1 MSHSPASASGD
12 QPPAKVGLTAQ
23 DLIARLTAEG
33 ELTAEELAALARLD
47 DQSGSDSD
55 CWDGD
60 WVTEAEPPTDDE
72 LALLDGE
79 PPDEWLA
86 PPDEEH
92 AAPLDDSTGAPRV
105 AEVWDAGFVHN
116 VPGEPGYGFASGGLL
131 DRMLPGREL
140 AAFTGTA
147 LGDGLDRLSDYELIG
162 FLCAARR
169 NTSWQQA
176 AQLTAVAN
184 LDARRADADGAPGAY
199 VADEVAAALKL
210 APRAAEGLLALAAGV
225 MRLSQVP
232 AALAAG
238 VIDLSRA
245 EVFVREL
252 LALDDEL
259 AVRAEAM
266 VMPRAP
272 DLTAGQL
279 ARALQQAVAAVDPT
293 AAERRKKRAEQDAR
307 VEVWME
313 PGRGTAAVAGRDL
326 PAPEVIAADKRL
338 TAAAR
343 WLKAHGAEGGTD
355 WLRSRA
361 YLAFMNGYS
370 LDGLLTSLLAS
381 QAATSGQHGDS
392 NDAASTND
400 AGARGRH
407 PGSSGDATGTASRG
421 GASSAGSSPSTGG
434 PARTGRPA
442 RADNADASA
451 GQASAGDSDDHGT
464 GCPAAGTQVPADL
477 ANPADPPGLAA
488 LAGTVNLTMPASA
501 WLGLSQTPGEA
512 DGLGAPDAGTC
523 RDLTAALAANRA
535 TRWCVTL
542 VSPDGRPVAH
552 GCARAGPGPPGG
564 GNPAAW
570 LATVKITPIEAGTCE
585 HRRESAGYQP
595 SNMLRHII
603 KTRSRHCGFPG
614 CRRPAVQ
621 CDDDHTIP
629 YDKGGR
635 TCECNLHPLCRRHH
649 QAKQAHGWRLDQPE
663 PGTLIWTL
671 PSGRQYTVTPE
682 PYPV

>member
-1 MSHSPASASGD
+1 MPHSPASASGD
-12 QPPAKVGLTAQ
+12 QPPAELGLTAQ
-23 DLIARLTAEG
+23 DLAARLTAEG

-47 DQSGSDSD
+47 DQPGA
-55 CWDGD
+55 DGD
-60 WVTEAEPPTDDE
+60 PWDDNDPAPGAGDNPWDDDPGTDIDR
-72 LALLDGE
+72 
-79 PPDEWLA
+79 
-86 PPDEEH
+86 
-92 AAPLDDSTGAPRV
+92 APRV
-105 AEVWDAGFVHN
+105 ADVWDAGFVHN

-176 AQLTAVAN
+176 AQLAAVAD
-184 LDARRADADGAPGAY
+184 LEQRRTGADGTPGEH
-199 VADEVAAALKL
+199 VADEVGAALKL
-210 APRAAEGLLALAAGV
+210 TPRAAEGFLALAAGV
-225 MRLSQVP
+225 TRLSQVP

-238 VIDLSRA
+238 VIDMSRA

-252 LALDDEL
+252 MPLDDEL
-259 AVRAEAM
+259 AVRAEAI

-272 DLTAGQL
+272 DLTTGQL
-279 ARALQQAVAAVDPT
+279 AYALQQAVAAVDPA

-326 PAPEVIAADKRL
+326 PAAEVIAADKRL

-343 WLKAHGAEGGTD
+343 WLKARGADGNMD

-370 LDGLLTSLLAS
+370 LDGLLAALLANE
-381 QAATSGQHGDS
+381 AADHDQPVD
-392 NDAASTND
+392 
-400 AGARGRH
+400 
-407 PGSSGDATGTASRG
+407 SSGDMDSSDEPASACGTDSPSAPPNASG
-421 GASSAGSSPSTGG
+421 APSASSAL
-434 PARTGRPA
+434 
-442 RADNADASA
+442 SA
-451 GQASAGDSDDHGT
+451 PTINDSVAQAADHGDGHDT
-464 GCPAAGTQVPADL
+464 GCPADGTRVPADL

-501 WLGLSQTPGEA
+501 WLGLSDVPGEA
-512 DGLGAPDAGTC
+512 GGFGALDAGTC
-523 RDLTAALAANRA
+523 RDLTAALAANPA

-552 GCARAGPGPPGG
+552 GCARAGPGPPGNG
-564 GNPAAW
+564 DPAAW
-570 LATVKITPIEAGTCE
+570 LATVKITPIEAGVCE

-595 SNMLRHII
+595 SNTLRHVI
-603 KTRSRHCGFPG
+603 KIRSRRCGFPG
-614 CRRPAVQ
+614 CRRPAVG

-649 QAKQAHGWRLDQPE
+649 QAKQARGWRLDQPE

-671 PSGRQYTVTPE
+671 PSGRRYTVTPE

>member
-1 MSHSPASASGD
+1 MPHSPASASGD
-12 QPPAKVGLTAQ
+12 QPPAELRLTELGPTELGLTAQ
-23 DLIARLTAEG
+23 DLAARLTAEG

-47 DQSGSDSD
+47 DQSGSGSDS
-55 CWDGD
+55 WDDGWQD
-60 WVTEAEPPTDDE
+60 GVWRADADEPPTRWVP
-72 LALLDGE
+72 
-79 PPDEWLA
+79 PPDEWLV

-92 AAPLDDSTGAPRV
+92 AALLGDGAGAPRV
-105 AEVWDAGFVHN
+105 AEVWDAGFIHS
-116 VPGEPGYGFASGGLL
+116 VPGEPGYGFASGGVL

-147 LGDGLDRLSDYELIG
+147 LGDGLGRLNDYELIG

-176 AQLTAVAN
+176 AQLAAVAD
-184 LDARRADADGAPGAY
+184 LEQRRSGADGTPGEH
-199 VADEVAAALKL
+199 VADEVGAALKL
-210 APRAAEGLLALAAGV
+210 TPRAADGFLALAAGV
-225 MRLSQVP
+225 TRLSQVP

-238 VIDLSRA
+238 VIDMSRA

-252 LALDDEL
+252 MPLDDEL
-259 AVRAEAM
+259 AVQAEAI

-272 DLTAGQL
+272 DLTTGQL
-279 ARALQQAVAAVDPT
+279 AYALQQAVAAVDPA

-326 PAPEVIAADKRL
+326 PAAEVIAADKRL

-343 WLKAHGAEGGTD
+343 WLKARGADGNMD

-361 YLAFMNGYS
+361 YLAFINGYS
-370 LDGLLTSLLAS
+370 LDGLLAGLLAS
-381 QAATSGQHGDS
+381 KAEDHDQPVDGTGDTASSDEATRAQGTDSPSGAPSAPTASSGSGAPGAPTTDNSGAQAADHGD
-392 NDAASTND
+392 
-400 AGARGRH
+400 
-407 PGSSGDATGTASRG
+407 
-421 GASSAGSSPSTGG
+421 
-434 PARTGRPA
+434 
-442 RADNADASA
+442 
-451 GQASAGDSDDHGT
+451 DHRT
-464 GCPAAGTQVPADL
+464 GCPAGGARVPADL
-477 ANPADPPGLAA
+477 ASPADPPGLAA
-488 LAGTVNLTMPASA
+488 LAGTVNLTMPALA
-501 WLGLSQTPGEA
+501 WLGLSDVPGEA
-512 DGLGAPDAGTC
+512 GGFGALDAGTC
-523 RDLTAALAANRA
+523 RDLTAALAANPA

-542 VSPDGRPVAH
+542 VSPNGRPVAH
-552 GCARAGPGPPGG
+552 GCARAGPGPPGNG
-564 GNPAAW
+564 DPVAW
-570 LATVKITPIEAGTCE
+570 LATVKITPIEAGVCE

-595 SNMLRHII
+595 SNTLRHVI
-603 KTRSRHCGFPG
+603 KIRSRRCGFPG
-614 CRRPAVQ
+614 CRRPAVG

-649 QAKQAHGWRLDQPE
+649 QAKQARGWRLDQPQ

-671 PSGRQYTVTPE
+671 PSGHQYTVTPE

>member
-1 MSHSPASASGD
+1 MPHSPASASGD
-12 QPPAKVGLTAQ
+12 QPPAELGLAELGLTAEH
-23 DLIARLTAEG
+23 LAARLTAEG

-47 DQSGSDSD
+47 DQSGSGSDS
-55 CWDGD
+55 WDDGWQD
-60 WVTEAEPPTDDE
+60 GEWLADADEPPT
-72 LALLDGE
+72 AWVP
-79 PPDEWLA
+79 PPDEWFV
-86 PPDEEH
+86 PPDDED
-92 AAPLDDSTGAPRV
+92 AALLGDGAGAPRV
-105 AEVWDAGFVHN
+105 AEVWDAGFIHN
-116 VPGEPGYGFASGGLL
+116 VPGEPGYGFASGGVL

-147 LGDGLDRLSDYELIG
+147 LGGGLGRLSDYELIG

-176 AQLTAVAN
+176 AQLAAVAD
-184 LDARRADADGAPGAY
+184 LEQRRAGADGTPGEH
-199 VADEVAAALKL
+199 VADEVGAALKL
-210 APRAAEGLLALAAGV
+210 TPRAADGFLALAAGV
-225 MRLSQVP
+225 TRLSQVP

-238 VIDLSRA
+238 VIDMSRA

-252 LALDDEL
+252 LPLDDER
-259 AVRAEAM
+259 AVRAEAI

-272 DLTAGQL
+272 DLTTGQL
-279 ARALQQAVAAVDPT
+279 AYALQQAVAAVDPA

-326 PAPEVIAADKRL
+326 PAADVIAADKRL

-343 WLKAHGAEGGTD
+343 WLKARGADGNMD

-361 YLAFMNGYS
+361 YLAFMNGYR
-370 LDGLLTSLLAS
+370 LDGLLAGLLAS
-381 QAATSGQHGDS
+381 EAADHDQPVSD
-392 NDAASTND
+392 DAAS
-400 AGARGRH
+400 A
-407 PGSSGDATGTASRG
+407 P
-421 GASSAGSSPSTGG
+421 
-434 PARTGRPA
+434 
-442 RADNADASA
+442 
-451 GQASAGDSDDHGT
+451 GT
-464 GCPAAGTQVPADL
+464 GCPAQGAPAPADLASPADGTPVPADL
-477 ANPADPPGLAA
+477 ANPGDPPGLAA

-501 WLGLSQTPGEA
+501 WLGLSDVPGEA
-512 DGLGAPDAGTC
+512 GGFGALDAGTC
-523 RDLTAALAANRA
+523 RDLTAALAANPA

-542 VSPDGRPVAH
+542 VRPDGRPVAH
-552 GCARAGPGPPGG
+552 GCARAGPGPPGDG
-564 GNPAAW
+564 DPAAW
-570 LATVKITPIEAGTCE
+570 LATVKIIPIEAGVCE

-595 SNMLRHII
+595 SSTLRHVI
-603 KTRSRHCGFPG
+603 KIRSRRCGFPG
-614 CRRPAVQ
+614 CQRPAAG

>member
-1 MSHSPASASGD
+1 MPHSPASASGD
-12 QPPAKVGLTAQ
+12 QPPAELGLTAQ
-23 DLIARLTAEG
+23 DLAARLTAEG
-33 ELTAEELAALARLD
+33 ELTAEDLAALARLD
-47 DQSGSDSD
+47 GEPDS
-55 CWDGD
+55 WDDGWRAD
-60 WVTEAEPPTDDE
+60 TDDE
-72 LALLDGE
+72 
-79 PPDEWLA
+79 PQTEWLA
-86 PPDEEH
+86 PDDEH
-92 AAPLDDSTGAPRV
+92 AAPLDEGAGAPRV

-147 LGDGLDRLSDYELIG
+147 LGDGLDRLNDHELIG

-176 AQLTAVAN
+176 AQLAAVAD
-184 LDARRADADGAPGAY
+184 LEQRRTGADGTPGEH
-199 VADEVAAALKL
+199 VADEVGAALKL
-210 APRAAEGLLALAAGV
+210 TPRAAEGLLALAAGV
-225 MRLSQVP
+225 TRLSQVP

-238 VIDLSRA
+238 VIDMSRA

-252 LALDDEL
+252 MPLDDEL
-259 AVRAEAM
+259 AVRAEAI

-272 DLTAGQL
+272 DLTTGQL
-279 ARALQQAVAAVDPT
+279 AYALQQAVAAVDPA

-326 PAPEVIAADKRL
+326 PAAEVIAADKRL

-343 WLKAHGAEGGTD
+343 WLKARGADGNMD

-370 LDGLLTSLLAS
+370 LDGLLAALLTNETADHDQPVDS
-381 QAATSGQHGDS
+381 SEDIDSSDEADHGDGH
-392 NDAASTND
+392 D
-400 AGARGRH
+400 
-407 PGSSGDATGTASRG
+407 
-421 GASSAGSSPSTGG
+421 
-434 PARTGRPA
+434 
-442 RADNADASA
+442 
-451 GQASAGDSDDHGT
+451 T
-464 GCPAAGTQVPADL
+464 GCPSDGTRVPADL

-501 WLGLSQTPGEA
+501 WLGLSDVPGEA
-512 DGLGAPDAGTC
+512 GGFGALDAGTC
-523 RDLTAALAANRA
+523 RDLTAALAANPA

-552 GCARAGPGPPGG
+552 GCARAGPGPPGNG
-564 GNPAAW
+564 DPAAW
-570 LATVKITPIEAGTCE
+570 LATVKITPIEAGICE

-595 SNMLRHII
+595 SNTLRHVI
-603 KTRSRHCGFPG
+603 KIRSRRCGFPG
-614 CRRPAVQ
+614 CRRPAVG

-649 QAKQAHGWRLDQPE
+649 QAKQARGWRLDQPE

-671 PSGRQYTVTPE
+671 PSGHQYTVTPE
-682 PYPV
+682 PFPV

>member
-1 MSHSPASASGD
+1 MDVDAS
-12 QPPAKVGLTAQ
+12 
-23 DLIARLTAEG
+23 IA
-33 ELTAEELAALARLD
+33 
-47 DQSGSDSD
+47 
-55 CWDGD
+55 
-60 WVTEAEPPTDDE
+60 P
-72 LALLDGE
+72 
-79 PPDEWLA
+79 
-86 PPDEEH
+86 
-92 AAPLDDSTGAPRV
+92 GADV
-105 AEVWDAGFVHN
+105 AEVWDAGFIHN
-116 VPGEPGYGFASGGLL
+116 VPGEPGYGFASGGVL

-147 LGDGLDRLSDYELIG
+147 LGGGLGRLSDYELIG

-176 AQLTAVAN
+176 AQLAAVAD
-184 LDARRADADGAPGAY
+184 LEQRRAGADGTPGEH
-199 VADEVAAALKL
+199 VADEVGAALTL
-210 APRAAEGLLALAAGV
+210 TPRAADGFLALAAGV
-225 MRLSQVP
+225 TRLSQVP

-238 VIDLSRA
+238 VIDMSRA

-252 LALDDEL
+252 LPLDDER
-259 AVRAEAM
+259 AVRAEAI

-272 DLTAGQL
+272 DLTTGQL
-279 ARALQQAVAAVDPT
+279 AYALQQAVAAVDPA

-326 PAPEVIAADKRL
+326 PAADVIAADKRL

-343 WLKAHGAEGGTD
+343 WLKARGADGNMD

-361 YLAFMNGYS
+361 YLAFMNGYR
-370 LDGLLTSLLAS
+370 LDGLLAGLLAS
-381 QAATSGQHGDS
+381 EAADHDQPVSD
-392 NDAASTND
+392 DAAS
-400 AGARGRH
+400 A
-407 PGSSGDATGTASRG
+407 P
-421 GASSAGSSPSTGG
+421 
-434 PARTGRPA
+434 
-442 RADNADASA
+442 
-451 GQASAGDSDDHGT
+451 GT
-464 GCPAAGTQVPADL
+464 GCPAQGAPAPADLASPADGTPVPADL
-477 ANPADPPGLAA
+477 ANPGDPPGLAA

-501 WLGLSQTPGEA
+501 WLGLSDVPGEA
-512 DGLGAPDAGTC
+512 GGFGALDAGTC
-523 RDLTAALAANRA
+523 RDLTAALAANPA

-542 VSPDGRPVAH
+542 VRPDGRPVAH
-552 GCARAGPGPPGG
+552 GCARAGPGPPGDG
-564 GNPAAW
+564 DPAAW
-570 LATVKITPIEAGTCE
+570 LATVKIIPIEAGVCE

-595 SNMLRHII
+595 SSTLRHVI
-603 KTRSRHCGFPG
+603 KIRSRRCGFPG
-614 CRRPAVQ
+614 CQQPAAG

-671 PSGRQYTVTPE
+671 PSGRQYTVTPG

>member
-1 MSHSPASASGD
+1 MPHSPASASGD
-12 QPPAKVGLTAQ
+12 QPPAELGLTAQ
-23 DLIARLTAEG
+23 DLAARLTAEG

-47 DQSGSDSD
+47 GEPD
-55 CWDGD
+55 CWDDGWRAD
-60 WVTEAEPPTDDE
+60 TDNEPQT
-72 LALLDGE
+72 
-79 PPDEWLA
+79 EWLA
-86 PPDEEH
+86 PDEEH
-92 AAPLDDSTGAPRV
+92 AAPFDEGAGAPRA
-105 AEVWDAGFVHN
+105 AEVWDAGFIHN
-116 VPGEPGYGFASGGLL
+116 VPGEPGYGLASGGLL

-147 LGDGLDRLSDYELIG
+147 LGDGLDRLNDYELIG

-176 AQLTAVAN
+176 AQLAAVAD
-184 LDARRADADGAPGAY
+184 LEQRRTGADGTPGEH
-199 VADEVAAALKL
+199 VADEVGAALKL
-210 APRAAEGLLALAAGV
+210 TPRAADGFLALAAGV
-225 MRLSQVP
+225 TRLSQVP

-238 VIDLSRA
+238 VIDMSRA

-252 LALDDEL
+252 MPLDDEL
-259 AVRAEAM
+259 AVRAEAI

-272 DLTAGQL
+272 DLTTGQL
-279 ARALQQAVAAVDPT
+279 AYALQQAVAAVDPA

-326 PAPEVIAADKRL
+326 PAAEVIAADKRL

-343 WLKAHGAEGGTD
+343 WLKARGADGNMD

-370 LDGLLTSLLAS
+370 LDGLLAALLANETADHDQPVDS
-381 QAATSGQHGDS
+381 RGDIDSSDEADHGDGH
-392 NDAASTND
+392 D
-400 AGARGRH
+400 
-407 PGSSGDATGTASRG
+407 
-421 GASSAGSSPSTGG
+421 
-434 PARTGRPA
+434 
-442 RADNADASA
+442 
-451 GQASAGDSDDHGT
+451 T
-464 GCPAAGTQVPADL
+464 GCPSDGTRVPADL
-477 ANPADPPGLAA
+477 ASPADPPGLAA

-501 WLGLSQTPGEA
+501 WLGLSDVPGEA
-512 DGLGAPDAGTC
+512 GGFGALDAGTC
-523 RDLTAALAANRA
+523 RDLTAALAANPG

-542 VSPDGRPVAH
+542 VREDGRPVAH
-552 GCARAGPGPPGG
+552 GCARAGPGPPG
-564 GNPAAW
+564 NADPAAW
-570 LATVKITPIEAGTCE
+570 LATVKITPTEAGICE
-585 HRRESAGYQP
+585 HRRESVGYQP
-595 SNMLRHII
+595 SNTLRHVI
-603 KTRSRHCGFPG
+603 KIRSRRCGFPG
-614 CRRPAVQ
+614 CRRPAVG

-649 QAKQAHGWRLDQPE
+649 QAKQARGWRLDQPE

-671 PSGRQYTVTPE
+671 PSGHQYTVTPE

>member
-1 MSHSPASASGD
+1 MTHSPASASGD
-12 QPPAKVGLTAQ
+12 QPPAGTGLTAQ
-23 DLIARLTAEG
+23 NLAARLAADSD
-33 ELTAEELAALARLD
+33 LTAEEVAALARLD
-47 DQSGSDSD
+47 DGPGT
-55 CWDGD
+55 DGD
-60 WVTEAEPPTDDE
+60 PWDDPGSGPDGDPWDDPGSGPDGDPWDDPGSGPDGDPWDDQPGRGSYGTPP
-72 LALLDGE
+72 
-79 PPDEWLA
+79 
-86 PPDEEH
+86 
-92 AAPLDDSTGAPRV
+92 V
-105 AEVWDAGFVHN
+105 AEVWDAGFTHH
-116 VPGEPGYGFASGGLL
+116 VPGEPGYGFASGGVL

-147 LGDGLDRLSDYELIG
+147 LGDGLDRLSDGELIG

-169 NTSWQQA
+169 NASWQQA
-176 AQLTAVAN
+176 AELTAVAN
-184 LDARRADADGAPGAY
+184 LDHRRAGADGAPGEH

-210 APRAAEGLLALAAGV
+210 TPRAAEGLLALAAGIA
-225 MRLSQVP
+225 RLSQVP

-238 VIDLSRA
+238 LIDRSRA

-252 LALDDEL
+252 LPLDDDL
-259 AVRAEAM
+259 AVRVEAM

-272 DLTAGQL
+272 ELTTGQL
-279 ARALQQAVAAVDPT
+279 AYALQQAVAAVDPG

-326 PAPEVIAADKRL
+326 PTTDVIAADKRL

-343 WLKAHGAEGGTD
+343 WLKAHGAEGGVD

-370 LDGLLTSLLAS
+370 LDDLLADLLAS
-381 QAATSGQHGDS
+381 EAGTDGNHG
-392 NDAASTND
+392 
-400 AGARGRH
+400 
-407 PGSSGDATGTASRG
+407 P
-421 GASSAGSSPSTGG
+421 
-434 PARTGRPA
+434 
-442 RADNADASA
+442 
-451 GQASAGDSDDHGT
+451 
-464 GCPAAGTQVPADL
+464 GCPAGDTQMPAEL
-477 ANPADPPGLAA
+477 AIPAVPPGLAA
-488 LAGTVNLTMPASA
+488 LTGAVNLTMPALT
-501 WLGLSQTPGEA
+501 WLGLSDDPGEA
-512 DGLGAPDAGTC
+512 GGFGALDAGTC
-523 RDLTAALAANRA
+523 RDLAVALAASPA

-552 GCARAGPGPPGG
+552 GCARAGPGPPGS

-570 LATVKITPIEAGTCE
+570 LATVKITPIEAGVCE

-595 SNMLRHII
+595 SNMLRHVI
-603 KTRSRHCGFPG
+603 KIRSRRCGFPG
-614 CRRPAVQ
+614 CRRPAVG
-621 CDDDHTIP
+621 CDDDHTVP

-649 QAKQAHGWRLDQPE
+649 QAKQASGWHLDQPE

-671 PSGRQYTVTPE
+671 PSGRQYTVTPA

>member
-1 MSHSPASASGD
+1 MPHSPASASGD
-12 QPPAKVGLTAQ
+12 QPPAELGLTAQ
-23 DLIARLTAEG
+23 DLAARLTAEG
-33 ELTAEELAALARLD
+33 ELTAEELAGLARLD
-47 DQSGSDSD
+47 DGPDAAED
-55 CWDGD
+55 FWDGD
-60 WVTEAEPPTDDE
+60 PGPCANRDSWDDDPGTD
-72 LALLDGE
+72 LDR
-79 PPDEWLA
+79 
-86 PPDEEH
+86 
-92 AAPLDDSTGAPRV
+92 APRV
-105 AEVWDAGFVHN
+105 AEVWDAGFIHN
-116 VPGEPGYGFASGGLL
+116 VSGDPGYGFASGGLL

-176 AQLTAVAN
+176 AQLAAVAD
-184 LDARRADADGAPGAY
+184 LEQRRAGADGTPGEH
-199 VADEVAAALKL
+199 VADEVGAALKL
-210 APRAAEGLLALAAGV
+210 TPRAAEGFLALAAGV
-225 MRLSQVP
+225 TRLSQVP

-238 VIDLSRA
+238 LIDMSRA

-252 LALDDEL
+252 MPLDDEL
-259 AVRAEAM
+259 AVRAEAI

-272 DLTAGQL
+272 DLTTGQL
-279 ARALQQAVAAVDPT
+279 AYALQQAVAAVDPA

-326 PAPEVIAADKRL
+326 PAAEVIAADKRL

-343 WLKAHGAEGGTD
+343 WLKARGADGTMD

-370 LDGLLTSLLAS
+370 LDGLLAGLLANE
-381 QAATSGQHGDS
+381 AADHDQPVD
-392 NDAASTND
+392 
-400 AGARGRH
+400 
-407 PGSSGDATGTASRG
+407 SSGDVDSCDEAASASGTDSPSPAPSAPGRPCAS
-421 GASSAGSSPSTGG
+421 SSPS
-434 PARTGRPA
+434 AS
-442 RADNADASA
+442 NASGASA
-451 GQASAGDSDDHGT
+451 ADGSAVEATVGDGDTQGT
-464 GCPAAGTQVPADL
+464 GCPAGGTQVPAEL

-501 WLGLSQTPGEA
+501 WLGLSDAPGEA
-512 DGLGAPDAGTC
+512 GGFGALDAGTC
-523 RDLTAALAANRA
+523 RDLTAALAANPA

-542 VSPDGRPVAH
+542 VSTDGRPVAH
-552 GCARAGPGPPGG
+552 GCARAGPGPPGNG
-564 GNPAAW
+564 DPAAW
-570 LATVKITPIEAGTCE
+570 LATVKITPIEAGACE

-595 SNMLRHII
+595 SNTLRHVI
-603 KTRSRHCGFPG
+603 KIRSRRCGFPG
-614 CRRPAVQ
+614 CRRPAVA

-649 QAKQAHGWRLDQPE
+649 QAKQARGWRLEQPE

-671 PSGRQYTVTPE
+671 PSGHQYTVIPE
-682 PYPV
+682 PYPL

>member
-1 MSHSPASASGD
+1 MPHSPASASGD
-12 QPPAKVGLTAQ
+12 QPPAEVGLTAQDLTAQ

-33 ELTAEELAALARLD
+33 ELTAEDIAALARLD
-47 DQSGSDSD
+47 DGPDAAED
-55 CWDGD
+55 FWDGD
-60 WVTEAEPPTDDE
+60 PGPEPDAERPT
-72 LALLDGE
+72 G
-79 PPDEWLA
+79 WL
-86 PPDEEH
+86 
-92 AAPLDDSTGAPRV
+92 TPRV
-105 AEVWDAGFVHN
+105 AEVWDAGFIHN

-147 LGDGLDRLSDYELIG
+147 LGAGLDRLSDYELIG

-176 AQLTAVAN
+176 AQLAAVAD
-184 LDARRADADGAPGAY
+184 LEQRRAGADGAPGEH
-199 VADEVAAALKL
+199 VADEVGAALTMT
-210 APRAAEGLLALAAGV
+210 PRAAEGFLALAAGV
-225 MRLSQVP
+225 TRLSQVP

-238 VIDLSRA
+238 VIDMSRA

-252 LALDDEL
+252 MPLDDEL
-259 AVRAEAM
+259 AVRAEAI

-272 DLTAGQL
+272 DLTTGQL
-279 ARALQQAVAAVDPT
+279 AYALQQAVAAVDPA

-326 PAPEVIAADKRL
+326 PAPEAIAADKRL

-361 YLAFMNGYS
+361 YLAFINGYS
-370 LDGLLTSLLAS
+370 LDDLLTSLLAS

-392 NDAASTND
+392 NDAASASGTD
-400 AGARGRH
+400 SPPAPPSAVGGPCAPGARSA
-407 PGSSGDATGTASRG
+407 PATDNSAAETADHG
-421 GASSAGSSPSTGG
+421 
-434 PARTGRPA
+434 
-442 RADNADASA
+442 
-451 GQASAGDSDDHGT
+451 DDHGM
-464 GCPAAGTQVPADL
+464 GCPPSETQMPAEL
-477 ANPADPPGLAA
+477 ANPVDPPGLAA

-501 WLGLSQTPGEA
+501 WLGLSDVPGEA
-512 DGLGAPDAGTC
+512 GGFGALDAGTC
-523 RDLTAALAANRA
+523 RDLAAALAANPA

-542 VSPDGRPVAH
+542 VKPDGRPVAH
-552 GCARAGPGPPGG
+552 GCARAGPGPPGNG
-564 GNPAAW
+564 DAAAW
-570 LATVKITPIEAGTCE
+570 LATVKITPIEAGVCE

-595 SNMLRHII
+595 SNTLRHVI
-603 KTRSRHCGFPG
+603 KIRSRRCGFPG
-614 CRRPAVQ
+614 CRRPAVG

-635 TCECNLHPLCRRHH
+635 TCDCNLHPLCRRHH

-671 PSGRQYTVTPE
+671 PSGRQYTVIPE

>member
-1 MSHSPASASGD
+1 MPGAASGVEGPRADHAADAEGIGPWLWDEEMPGDVLTPAQIIALAKADGSWDFEDEDEAAWRSAVSADEDASAT
-12 QPPAKVGLTAQ
+12 PTAG
-23 DLIARLTAEG
+23 AAE
-33 ELTAEELAALARLD
+33 L
-47 DQSGSDSD
+47 
-55 CWDGD
+55 
-60 WVTEAEPPTDDE
+60 
-72 LALLDGE
+72 
-79 PPDEWLA
+79 
-86 PPDEEH
+86 
-92 AAPLDDSTGAPRV
+92 
-105 AEVWDAGFVHN
+105 WDAGFVHN

-147 LGDGLDRLSDYELIG
+147 LGNGLDRLSDGELIG
-162 FLCAARR
+162 FLSAARR

-176 AQLTAVAN
+176 AQLAAVAD
-184 LDARRADADGAPGAY
+184 LEQRRAGADGAPGEH
-199 VADEVAAALKL
+199 VADEVAAALTL
-210 APRAAEGLLALAAGV
+210 TPRAADGFLAVAVGV
-225 MRLSQVP
+225 TRLSQVP

-252 LALDDEL
+252 MALDDAL

-272 DLTAGQL
+272 DLTTGQL
-279 ARALQQAVAAVDPT
+279 AYALQQAVAAVDPA

-326 PAPEVIAADKRL
+326 PAAEVIAADKRL

-343 WLKAHGAEGGTD
+343 WLKAGGAEGNMD

-361 YLAFMNGYS
+361 YLAFMNGYG
-370 LDGLLTSLLAS
+370 LDGLLAGLLAS
-381 QAATSGQHGDS
+381 QARAQDS
-392 NDAASTND
+392 APTE
-400 AGARGRH
+400 
-407 PGSSGDATGTASRG
+407 
-421 GASSAGSSPSTGG
+421 ASSPT
-434 PARTGRPA
+434 
-442 RADNADASA
+442 ADDSA
-451 GQASAGDSDDHGT
+451 VEASAGDGDAQGL
-464 GCPAAGTQVPADL
+464 GCPDGAAQVPAGL
-477 ANPADPPGLAA
+477 ATPAVPPGLAA
-488 LAGTVNLTMPASA
+488 LAGTVNLTMPALT
-501 WLGLSQTPGEA
+501 WLGLSEVPGEA
-512 DGLGAPDAGTC
+512 GGFGALGAGTC
-523 RDLTAALAANRA
+523 RDLTAALAANPA

-542 VSPDGRPVAH
+542 VTPDGRPIAH
-552 GCARAGPGPPGG
+552 GCARAGPGPPGNG
-564 GNPAAW
+564 SPAAW
-570 LATVKITPIEAGTCE
+570 LAMVKITPIEAGVCE

-595 SNMLRHII
+595 SNTLRHVI
-603 KTRSRHCGFPG
+603 KIRSRRCGFPG
-614 CRRPAVQ
+614 CRRPAVA

-649 QAKQAHGWRLDQPE
+649 QCKQAPGWRLDQPE

-682 PYPV
+682 PYPA

>member
-1 MSHSPASASGD
+1 MPHSPASASGD
-12 QPPAKVGLTAQ
+12 QPPAELGLTAD
-23 DLIARLTAEG
+23 DLAARLTAEG

-47 DQSGSDSD
+47 DQSGSGNDS
-55 CWDGD
+55 WDDGWQD
-60 WVTEAEPPTDDE
+60 GVWRADADEPPT
-72 LALLDGE
+72 GWVP
-79 PPDEWLA
+79 PPDEWLV
-86 PPDEEH
+86 PSDEEH
-92 AAPLDDSTGAPRV
+92 APLVGDGAGASRV
-105 AEVWDAGFVHN
+105 AEAWDAGFIHN
-116 VPGEPGYGFASGGLL
+116 VPGDPGYGFASGGLL

-176 AQLTAVAN
+176 AQLAAVAD
-184 LDARRADADGAPGAY
+184 LEQRRAGADGAPGEH
-199 VADEVAAALKL
+199 VADEIGAALKL
-210 APRAAEGLLALAAGV
+210 TPRAADGFLALAAGV
-225 MRLSQVP
+225 TRLSQVP

-238 VIDLSRA
+238 VIDMARA

-252 LALDDEL
+252 LPLDDEL
-259 AVRAEAM
+259 AVRAEAI

-272 DLTAGQL
+272 DLTTGQL
-279 ARALQQAVAAVDPT
+279 AYALQQAVAAVDPG

-326 PAPEVIAADKRL
+326 PAAEVIAADKRL

-343 WLKAHGAEGGTD
+343 WLKARGANGNMD

-361 YLAFMNGYS
+361 YIAFMNGYS
-370 LDGLLTSLLAS
+370 LDGLLAGLLANEADDHEQPVDNS
-381 QAATSGQHGDS
+381 D
-392 NDAASTND
+392 DAASAAAAPIDNSGAQAA
-400 AGARGRH
+400 AGHG
-407 PGSSGDATGTASRG
+407 
-421 GASSAGSSPSTGG
+421 
-434 PARTGRPA
+434 
-442 RADNADASA
+442 
-451 GQASAGDSDDHGT
+451 DDHDT
-464 GCPAAGTQVPADL
+464 GCPADGAPPADLASPADGTQVPADL
-477 ANPADPPGLAA
+477 ASPADPPGLAA

-501 WLGLSQTPGEA
+501 WLGLSDVPGEA
-512 DGLGAPDAGTC
+512 GGFGALDAGTC
-523 RDLTAALAANRA
+523 RDLTTALAANPA

-542 VSPDGRPVAH
+542 VRPDGRPIAH
-552 GCARAGPGPPGG
+552 GCARAGPGPPGDG
-564 GNPAAW
+564 DPAAW
-570 LATVKITPIEAGTCE
+570 LATVKITPIEAGVCE

-595 SNMLRHII
+595 SNTLRHVI
-603 KTRSRHCGFPG
+603 KIRSRRCGFPG
-614 CRRPAVQ
+614 CRRPAVS

-635 TCECNLHPLCRRHH
+635 SCECNLHPLCRRHH

-663 PGTLIWTL
+663 PGILIWTL
-671 PSGRQYTVTPE
+671 PGGRQYTVTPE

>member
-1 MSHSPASASGD
+1 MLHSPASASGD
-12 QPPAKVGLTAQ
+12 QPPAGPGLTAQ
-23 DLIARLTAEG
+23 DLTAQDLTAQDLTAQDLTAQDLTAQDLAARLAAPG
-33 ELTAEELAALARLD
+33 DLTAEEIAALTRLD
-47 DQSGSDSD
+47 DQAGADGD
-55 CWDGD
+55 RWDDGCWDDDRWDGG
-60 WVTEAEPPTDDE
+60 WLAPAEAEAEPPT
-72 LALLDGE
+72 GWM
-79 PPDEWLA
+79 PPS
-86 PPDEEH
+86 DEEH
-92 AAPLDDSTGAPRV
+92 AALLGDGVSALRV
-105 AEVWDAGFVHN
+105 AEVWDAGFIHN
-116 VPGEPGYGFASGGLL
+116 VPGEPGYGFASGGAL

-140 AAFTGTA
+140 AAVTGTA
-147 LGDGLDRLSDYELIG
+147 LRDGLGLLSDFELIG

-176 AQLTAVAN
+176 AELAAVAN
-184 LDARRADADGAPGAY
+184 LDRRRAGADGAPGEH
-199 VADEVAAALKL
+199 VADEVAAALTL
-210 APRAAEGLLALAAGV
+210 SPRAAEGLLALAAGV
-225 MRLSQVP
+225 TRLAQVP

-238 VIDLSRA
+238 LIDKSRA

-252 LALDDEL
+252 MALDDEL

-272 DLTAGQL
+272 EMTTGQL
-279 ARALQQAVAAVDPT
+279 AYALQRAVAAVDPA

-343 WLKAHGAEGGTD
+343 WLKAHGAEGGMD

-361 YLAFMNGYS
+361 YLAFINGYG
-370 LDGLLTSLLAS
+370 LDDLLTSLLAS
-381 QAATSGQHGDS
+381 
-392 NDAASTND
+392 D
-400 AGARGRH
+400 AGAQDEH
-407 PGSSGDATGTASRG
+407 ADS
-421 GASSAGSSPSTGG
+421 GAS
-434 PARTGRPA
+434 
-442 RADNADASA
+442 
-451 GQASAGDSDDHGT
+451 DSHGT
-464 GCPAAGTQVPADL
+464 GCRAAGTRVPAGL

-501 WLGLSQTPGEA
+501 WLGLSDKPGEA
-512 DGLGAPDAGTC
+512 GGFGALDAGTC
-523 RDLTAALAANRA
+523 RDLTAALAANPA

-542 VSPDGRPVAH
+542 VSPDGRPIAH
-552 GCARAGPGPPGG
+552 GCARAGPGPPGS
-564 GNPAAW
+564 GNPSTW

-603 KTRSRHCGFPG
+603 KTRSRRCGFPG
-614 CRRPAVQ
+614 CRRAAVQ
-621 CDDDHTIP
+621 CDDDHTVP

-649 QAKQAHGWRLDQPE
+649 QAKQAQGWRLDQPE

>member
-1 MSHSPASASGD
+1 MTPE
-12 QPPAKVGLTAQ
+12 QIV
-23 DLIARLTAEG
+23 
-33 ELTAEELAALARLD
+33 ALAKADGSFDCEDED
-47 DQSGSDSD
+47 DPAWCSSVDMDVDVSN
-55 CWDGD
+55 
-60 WVTEAEPPTDDE
+60 
-72 LALLDGE
+72 
-79 PPDEWLA
+79 A
-86 PPDEEH
+86 PG
-92 AAPLDDSTGAPRV
+92 TGV
-105 AEVWDAGFVHN
+105 AEVWDAGFIHN
-116 VPGEPGYGFASGGLL
+116 VAGEPGYGFASGGLL

-176 AQLTAVAN
+176 AQLAAVAD
-184 LDARRADADGAPGAY
+184 LEQRRAGADGAPGEH
-199 VADEVAAALKL
+199 VADEIGAALKL
-210 APRAAEGLLALAAGV
+210 TPRAADGFLALAAGV
-225 MRLSQVP
+225 TRLSQVP

-238 VIDLSRA
+238 VIDMARA

-252 LALDDEL
+252 LPLDDEL
-259 AVRAEAM
+259 AVRAEAI

-272 DLTAGQL
+272 DLTTGQL
-279 ARALQQAVAAVDPT
+279 AYALQQAVAAVDPG

-326 PAPEVIAADKRL
+326 PAAEVIAADKRL

-343 WLKAHGAEGGTD
+343 WLKARGANGNMD

-361 YLAFMNGYS
+361 YIAFMNGYS
-370 LDGLLTSLLAS
+370 LDGLLAGLLANEADDHEQPVDNS
-381 QAATSGQHGDS
+381 D
-392 NDAASTND
+392 DAASAPAAPTDNSGAQAA
-400 AGARGRH
+400 AGHG
-407 PGSSGDATGTASRG
+407 
-421 GASSAGSSPSTGG
+421 
-434 PARTGRPA
+434 
-442 RADNADASA
+442 
-451 GQASAGDSDDHGT
+451 DDHDT
-464 GCPAAGTQVPADL
+464 GCPADGTQVPADPASPADGTQVPADL
-477 ANPADPPGLAA
+477 ASPADPPGLAA

-501 WLGLSQTPGEA
+501 WLGLSDVPGEA
-512 DGLGAPDAGTC
+512 GGFGALDAGTC
-523 RDLTAALAANRA
+523 RDLTTALAANPA

-542 VSPDGRPVAH
+542 VRPDGRPIAH
-552 GCARAGPGPPGG
+552 GCARAGPGPPGDG
-564 GNPAAW
+564 DPAAW
-570 LATVKITPIEAGTCE
+570 LATVKITPIEAGVCE

-595 SNMLRHII
+595 SNTLRHVI
-603 KTRSRHCGFPG
+603 KIRSRRCGFPG
-614 CRRPAVQ
+614 CRRPAVS

-663 PGTLIWTL
+663 PGILIWTL

>member
-1 MSHSPASASGD
+1 MPHSPASASGD
-12 QPPAKVGLTAQ
+12 QPPAELGLTAQ
-23 DLIARLTAEG
+23 DLAARLTAED
-33 ELTAEELAALARLD
+33 ELTAEELAGLARLD
-47 DQSGSDSD
+47 DGPDAAED
-55 CWDGD
+55 FWDGD
-60 WVTEAEPPTDDE
+60 PGPQPDAELP
-72 LALLDGE
+72 AG
-79 PPDEWLA
+79 WL
-86 PPDEEH
+86 
-92 AAPLDDSTGAPRV
+92 TPRV

-147 LGDGLDRLSDYELIG
+147 LGDGLDRLNDYELIG

-176 AQLTAVAN
+176 AQLAA
-184 LDARRADADGAPGAY
+184 LADLEQRRTGADGTPGEH
-199 VADEVAAALKL
+199 VADEVGAALKL
-210 APRAAEGLLALAAGV
+210 TPRAADGFLALAAGV
-225 MRLSQVP
+225 TRLSQVP

-238 VIDLSRA
+238 VIDMSRA

-252 LALDDEL
+252 MPLDDEL
-259 AVRAEAM
+259 AVRAEAI

-272 DLTAGQL
+272 DLTTGQL
-279 ARALQQAVAAVDPT
+279 AYALQQAVAAVDPA

-326 PAPEVIAADKRL
+326 PAAEVIAADKRL

-343 WLKAHGAEGGTD
+343 WLKAGGADGNMD

-370 LDGLLTSLLAS
+370 LDGLLAGLLANE
-381 QAATSGQHGDS
+381 AADHDQPVD
-392 NDAASTND
+392 
-400 AGARGRH
+400 
-407 PGSSGDATGTASRG
+407 SSGDID
-421 GASSAGSSPSTGG
+421 SSDEA
-434 PARTGRPA
+434 
-442 RADNADASA
+442 
-451 GQASAGDSDDHGT
+451 DHGDGHDT
-464 GCPAAGTQVPADL
+464 GYPADGTQVPADL
-477 ANPADPPGLAA
+477 ANPAGPPGLAA

-501 WLGLSQTPGEA
+501 WLGLSDVPGEA
-512 DGLGAPDAGTC
+512 GGFGALDAGTC
-523 RDLTAALAANRA
+523 RDLTAALAANPA

-542 VSPDGRPVAH
+542 VSQDGRPVAH
-552 GCARAGPGPPGG
+552 GCARAGPGPPGNG
-564 GNPAAW
+564 DPAAW
-570 LATVKITPIEAGTCE
+570 LATVKITPIEAGICE

-595 SNMLRHII
+595 SNTLRHVI
-603 KTRSRHCGFPG
+603 KIRSRRCGFPG
-614 CRRPAVQ
+614 CRRPAVG

-649 QAKQAHGWRLDQPE
+649 QAKQARGWRLDQPE

-671 PSGRQYTVTPE
+671 PSGYQYTVTPE

>member
-1 MSHSPASASGD
+1 MPHSPASASGD
-12 QPPAKVGLTAQ
+12 QPPAELGLTAL
-23 DLIARLTAEG
+23 DLAARLTAEG

-47 DQSGSDSD
+47 DQSGSGNDS
-55 CWDGD
+55 WDDGWQD
-60 WVTEAEPPTDDE
+60 GVWRADADEPPT
-72 LALLDGE
+72 GWVP

-92 AAPLDDSTGAPRV
+92 AALVGNGAGASRV
-105 AEVWDAGFVHN
+105 AEVWDAGFIHN
-116 VPGEPGYGFASGGLL
+116 VPGDPGSGFASGGLL

-176 AQLTAVAN
+176 AQLAAVAD
-184 LDARRADADGAPGAY
+184 LEQRRAGADGTPGEHI
-199 VADEVAAALKL
+199 ADEVGAALKL
-210 APRAAEGLLALAAGV
+210 TPRAADGFLALAAGV
-225 MRLSQVP
+225 TRLSQVP

-238 VIDLSRA
+238 VIDMARA

-252 LALDDEL
+252 LPLDGEL
-259 AVRAEAM
+259 AVRAEAI

-272 DLTAGQL
+272 DLTTGQL
-279 ARALQQAVAAVDPT
+279 AYALQQAVAAVDPA

-326 PAPEVIAADKRL
+326 PAAEVIAADKRL

-343 WLKAHGAEGGTD
+343 WLKARGANGNMD

-361 YLAFMNGYS
+361 YIAFMNGYS
-370 LDGLLTSLLAS
+370 LDGLLAGLLANEADDHDQPVDGS
-381 QAATSGQHGDS
+381 D
-392 NDAASTND
+392 DAASAPAAPTDNS
-400 AGARGRH
+400 GAEAAVGH
-407 PGSSGDATGTASRG
+407 GDHH
-421 GASSAGSSPSTGG
+421 
-434 PARTGRPA
+434 
-442 RADNADASA
+442 D
-451 GQASAGDSDDHGT
+451 T
-464 GCPAAGTQVPADL
+464 GCPAEGTPVPAGLANPAGGTQVPAELANPAGGTQVPADL
-477 ANPADPPGLAA
+477 ASPADPPGLAA

-501 WLGLSQTPGEA
+501 WLGLSDVPGEA
-512 DGLGAPDAGTC
+512 GGIGALDAGTC
-523 RDLTAALAANRA
+523 RDLTTALAANPA

-542 VSPDGRPVAH
+542 VRPDGAPVAH
-552 GCARAGPGPPGG
+552 GCARAGPGPPGDG
-564 GNPAAW
+564 DPAAW
-570 LATVKITPIEAGTCE
+570 LATVKITPIEAGVCQ

-595 SNMLRHII
+595 SNTLRHVI
-603 KTRSRHCGFPG
+603 KIRSRRCGFPG
-614 CRRPAVQ
+614 CRRPAVG
-621 CDDDHTIP
+621 CDDDHTVP

-671 PSGRQYTVTPE
+671 PSGHQYTVTPE